1 MVIQS
6 NELLQK
12 ESNRYQSMDWSKKVC
27 LNFKSFDHPIVAL
40 LYFKFSLINFFS
52 DEISQQI
59 AFEKT
64 VSSALW
70 SEFEMNELLK

>member
-27 LNFKSFDHPIVAL
+27 LNFKSSDHPIVAL

-59 AFEKT
+59 VFEKT